1 MATLARPA
9 EPVVARPHTFR
20 LSREVLWEA
29 SKYVLVAVVLFCL
42 LLPIYW
48 ILSSSIKPERDFFV
62 SPPAFLFAPTAGNY
76 EQALA
81 DLQFLTFL
89 RNSLV
94 VSLSTTGV
102 TLAVAALAAHALAR
116 YSFPGNKVIAIA
128 ILSARLVPGATMVMP
143 YYVLFRWYGLINT
156 IPGLVLAYVGF
167 SLPFACWLLYGFFLE
182 VPSDIEDSARIDGCS
197 DFGVFWR
204 IVLPLTRPGLAA
216 AAILVFLGTW
226 NEFLFAL
233 VLAGRDTRTLPVYL
247 ATFISERNV
256 FWGNLFA
263 VASVMVVPCLILV
276 LLVQRSLVRGL
287 TAGAVKG

>member
-1 MATLARPA
+1 MRSGELVWTALKYAL
-9 EPVVARPHTFR
+9 VA
-20 LSREVLWEA
+20 L
-29 SKYVLVAVVLFCL
+29 VLVCL

-48 ILSSSIKPERDFFV
+48 IFSSSIKPERDFFV
-62 SPPAFLFAPTAGNY
+62 SPPAFVFEPTLINY
-76 EQALA
+76 ERTLA
-81 DLQFLTFL
+81 DLQFLTYL

-94 VSLSTTGV
+94 VSSVATAL
-102 TLAVAALAAHALAR
+102 TLVVGSLAAHGLAR
-116 YSFPGNKVIAIA
+116 FYFPGAKLIAIA
-128 ILSARLVPGATMVMP
+128 ILAARLVPGATMVMP
-143 YYVLFRWYGLINT
+143 YYVLFRWYGLVNT
-156 IPGLVLAYVGF
+156 IPGLILAYVGF

-182 VPSDIEDSARIDGCS
+182 IPSDVEDSARIDGCS

-247 ATFISERNV
+247 ATFISERTV
-256 FWGNLFA
+256 FWGSLFS
-263 VASVMVVPCLILV
+263 VASFMVLPCLILV